1 MAGAE
6 LAVVAAAEVATEVTA
21 DDTVDT
27 DALTLSD
34 ATEETVES
42 ALDTALETVLGA
54 ALDAASLDRT
64 VDAVDTDALAVEA
77 TLESDSEVRTLEAS
91 ENEKESWEL
100 LGAWASLLT
109 ARRSRA
115 HRAESLVLRRAMAS
129 AASREGA
136 GKARGRARVVHYIVL
151 HGEGEGEKFN
161 CTERRVCHGA
171 VWGRFP
177 SFSSGANG
185 AIK

>member
-1 MAGAE
+1 M
-6 LAVVAAAEVATEVTA
+6 VAAAEVATEVTA
-21 DDTVDT
+21 DDRVDT

-54 ALDAASLDRT
+54 ALDAASLDKT
-64 VDAVDTDALAVEA
+64 LDTVDTDALAVEA

-91 ENEKESWEL
+91 ENEEASWEL

-109 ARRSRA
+109 ARRRRA

-129 AASREGA
+129 TASREGA
-136 GKARGRARVVHYIVL
+136 GKARGRARVVHYIP
-151 HGEGEGEKFN
+151 HGEGEGEKL
-161 CTERRVCHGA
+161 RKRVACAMGQSGVASHHSHPA
-171 VWGRFP
+171 LNGR
-177 SFSSGANG
+177 SSDE
-185 AIK
+185 